1 MLPCAAPCALSNL
14 LSPEEHLLLAVSK
27 QHLGM
32 SAGTAPEE
40 AGGGGLPQAAAS
52 LGPCCLP
59 TPGEGA
65 GWDLGQNPVQLC

>member
-1 MLPCAAPCALSNL
+1 MLRLAPSVTL
-14 LSPEEHLLLAVSK
+14 LSPEERFLLAVSK

-40 AGGGGLPQAAAS
+40 AGVGGLPQAGAS

-65 GWDLGQNPVQLC
+65 GWDPSQNPARLC